1 MLSVADIAKFQQI
14 YREEFGIDISSE
26 EAAEQGR
33 KLLTLLS
40 LTYHPM
46 TQSEYDETM
55 SARKETIESMLD
67 GVRV

>member
-1 MLSVADIAKFQQI
+1 MLSAADITKFQQI
-14 YREEFGIDISSE
+14 YREEFGTDISSE

-33 KLLTLLS
+33 KLLTLMS
-40 LTYHPM
+40 LAYQPM

-55 SARKETIESMLD
+55 SARKETIESMRD